1 MSVNKVIL
9 VGNVGKD
16 PETRYLE
23 GGTAV
28 CSFPLATSET
38 YRNRDGE
45 RITTTEWHNVVLWR
59 GLAEVAEK
67 YVKKGSQLYIEGR
80 IRTRSWDDRDGNKR
94 YTTEIVGD
102 NMQML
107 GKRTEDAGYP
117 QESSGPSRD
126 LSSQEQTSGADAAR
140 DSNSQ
145 SSPTGSASSR
155 EAKGQT
161 KPEDDFSDLG
171 DETGST
177 DDLPF

>member
-28 CSFPLATSET
+28 SKFPLATSET

-45 RITTTEWHNVVLWR
+45 KITTTEWHNVVLWR
-59 GLAEVAEK
+59 GLAEVCEK

-80 IRTRSWDDRDGNKR
+80 IRTRSYNDKDGNTR
-94 YTTEIVGD
+94 YITEIVGD

-107 GKRTEDAGYP
+107 GKRSDDS
-117 QESSGPSRD
+117 QENTSGTG
-126 LSSQEQTSGADAAR
+126 SSQQDSG
-140 DSNSQ
+140 Q
-145 SSPTGSASSR
+145 SSTRPQTAGSPSSDTGKDDIYDNLN
-155 EAKGQT
+155 EGQ
-161 KPEDDFSDLG
+161 DDP
-171 DETGST
+171 